1 MFTLENSAGKIFTWI
16 WNNEVVR
23 IKDLS
28 CWGILRIIRMS
39 TVEMKLTS
47 KLPFLKKIRF
57 LMQVYICCVP
67 VQLSQKSL
75 LDTHFL
81 LTK

>member
-1 MFTLENSAGKIFTWI
+1 
-16 WNNEVVR
+16 
-23 IKDLS
+23 
-28 CWGILRIIRMS
+28 MS

-47 KLPFLKKIRF
+47 KLPFFKKKKVFNASFTFI
-57 LMQVYICCVP
+57 YVP
-67 VQLSQKSL
+67 VKLSQKSL